1 MHFDAI
7 FNRQKTR
14 EVTISFETRILRF
27 NLETKLTKTVQNY
40 PKIHGQTKGVGRSH
54 NRPPPLKT
62 PLVISNSL
70 IIVDKMSY
78 NGVYI
83 YLPADDS
90 VSLFQNARS

>member
-1 MHFDAI
+1 
-7 FNRQKTR
+7 
-14 EVTISFETRILRF
+14 
-27 NLETKLTKTVQNY
+27 
-40 PKIHGQTKGVGRSH
+40 
-54 NRPPPLKT
+54 LKT

-83 YLPADDS
+83 YLPADDC